1 MIPRLRAGE
10 VLDTTQGTLTESK
23 VLQLPDGTQKSPRP
37 PLTTGTWQGLH
48 VSIPF
53 PSSCEKKEKPK
64 KV

>member
-1 MIPRLRAGE
+1 MIPELRAWE
-10 VLDTTQGTLTESK
+10 VLDTSQGTLTKSR

-37 PLTTGTWQGLH
+37 PLTAGTWQGLH

-53 PSSCEKKEKPK
+53 PSSCQKKEKPK